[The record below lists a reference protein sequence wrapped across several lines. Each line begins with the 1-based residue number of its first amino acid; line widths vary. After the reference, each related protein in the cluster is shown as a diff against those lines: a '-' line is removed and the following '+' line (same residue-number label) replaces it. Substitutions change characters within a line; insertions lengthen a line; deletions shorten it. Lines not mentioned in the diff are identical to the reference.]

1 MKYATVKKFEN
12 VCEIINKHDRDA
24 SKLISILQDIQEEY
38 RYLPREIM
46 TFTATMLGIAP
57 ARVFGVATFYSHF
70 ALEPKGK
77 YIIKICNGT
86 ACHVKKS
93 TDLINAVQK
102 KLSLTGENNTTTD
115 MMFTLEAVSCLGAC
129 GLAPAMVI
137 NDEVHGLL
145 TPEKAVGIIQEII
158 EREKGVQNG

>member
-12 VCEIINKHDRDA
+12 VCEIINKHGRDSA
-24 SKLISILQDIQEEY
+24 NLIGILHDIQEEY
-38 RYLPREIM
+38 RYLPKEIM

-57 ARVFGVATFYSHF
+57 ARVYGVATFYSHF

-77 YIIKICNGT
+77 YVIKVCDGT

-93 TDLINAVQK
+93 TDLINAIEK
-102 KLSLTGENNTTTD
+102 RLGLSNENKTTSD

-145 TPEKAVGIIQEII
+145 TPETAVDIIEAII
-158 EREKGVQNG
+158 EREKTS

>member
-1 MKYATVKKFEN
+1 MKYAKVKKFEN

-38 RYLPREIM
+38 RYLPKEIM

-77 YIIKICNGT
+77 YVIKVCDGT

-93 TDLINAVQK
+93 TDLITAVQK
-102 KLSLTGENNTTTD
+102 KLGLTNENNTTTD

-145 TPEKAVGIIQEII
+145 TAEKAVGIIQGII
-158 EREKGVQNG
+158 ESEKGGHNE